1 MTISNSVRRLSKGT
15 RSVAKM
21 GANTVRRSFKKASK
35 TSRRAL
41 RSVAKRVGILGKRSS
56 KKRSSKKRSSKKRSS
71 KKRSSKKRS
80 SKKRP
85 SKKRSSRKRSSKKR
99 SSKKRSSKKR
109 SSKKRSSRKRSS
121 KKRSSK
127 KRSSKKRSS
136 RKHKRGGAVRMPSKY
151 FGGSSGRYSSNPSNH
166 KGVSQG
172 SIAGCMAGPNI
183 GPFPSL
189 NMSGGS
195 CGCGLKI

>member
-1 MTISNSVRRLSKGT
+1 MTISNSVRRLSKRT

-21 GANTVRRSFKKASK
+21 GANTVRRSLKKVSK

-41 RSVAKRVGILGKRSS
+41 RSVAKRVGSLGKRKYTHNKKSSKKRSS

-80 SKKRP
+80 SKKR
-85 SKKRSSRKRSSKKR
+85 SSK
-99 SSKKRSSKKR
+99 
-109 SSKKRSSRKRSS
+109 
-121 KKRSSK
+121 
-127 KRSSKKRSS
+127 
-136 RKHKRGGAVRMPSKY
+136 KHKRGGAVRLPSQY
-151 FGGSSGRYSSNPSNH
+151 FGGSSGRYSSKPSDH

-172 SIAGCMAGPNI
+172 TIIGCMAGPNI

-195 CGCGLKI
+195 CGCGIKSTKSKK

>member
-1 MTISNSVRRLSKGT
+1 MTISNSVRRLSKRT

-21 GANTVRRSFKKASK
+21 GANTVRRSLKKVSK

-41 RSVAKRVGILGKRSS
+41 RSVAKRVGSLGKRKYTHNKKSSKKRSS

-80 SKKRP
+80 SKKR
-85 SKKRSSRKRSSKKR
+85 SSKKR
-99 SSKKRSSKKR
+99 SSKKRSSKK
-109 SSKKRSSRKRSS
+109 
-121 KKRSSK
+121 
-127 KRSSKKRSS
+127 
-136 RKHKRGGAVRMPSKY
+136 HKRGGAVRLPSQY
-151 FGGSSGRYSSNPSNH
+151 FGGSSGRYSSKPSDH

-172 SIAGCMAGPNI
+172 TIIGCMAGPNI

-195 CGCGLKI
+195 CGCGIKSTKSKK